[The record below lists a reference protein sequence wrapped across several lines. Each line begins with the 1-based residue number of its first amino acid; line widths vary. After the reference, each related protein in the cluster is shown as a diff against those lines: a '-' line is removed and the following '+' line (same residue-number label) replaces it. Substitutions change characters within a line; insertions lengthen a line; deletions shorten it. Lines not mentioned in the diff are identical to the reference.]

1 MIMVRIGLHHLETV
15 CCIAQLGS
23 YAAAADRLNTT
34 QSGIS
39 SRVREVEARLK
50 TRIFRKEGRRMLLTV
65 QGRDLV
71 ERCEPLLQQMK
82 EVLLSVSDETDPSG
96 MVSLGMGESAAM
108 ICLPPFL
115 RETSAALPRIGWDVT
130 VDLTANLRQ
139 KLLDTALDVAVM
151 AAPVDATELVIAPI
165 GRINLS
171 WMAAASFFAEHGD
184 DASLADGPV
193 WSLPR
198 PSTHYGVVAGVLRAQ
213 GLPTS
218 SINTCNHVQAL
229 IEIVSAG
236 QGIGLL
242 TEQPRV
248 LDGLASGALRRLR
261 MPQPT
266 HTVEFVAA
274 RRQDETDPVIL
285 KAFDHVLKMTI

>member
-1 MIMVRIGLHHLETV
+1 MVRIGLHHLETV
-15 CCIAQLGS
+15 CCIAHLGS

-71 ERCEPLLQQMK
+71 ERCGPLLRQMND
-82 EVLLSVSDETDPSG
+82 VLLSVADESDPSG
-96 MVSLGMGESAAM
+96 TVSLGLGESAAM
-108 ICLPPFL
+108 ICLPSFL
-115 RETSAALPRIGWDVT
+115 GETSAAMPKLGWDIT
-130 VDLTANLRQ
+130 VDVTANLRQ
-139 KLLDTALDVAVM
+139 KLLDTALDIAVM
-151 AAPVDATELVIAPI
+151 AAPVDASELVVAPI
-165 GRINLS
+165 GRIDLS
-171 WMAAASFFAEHGD
+171 WIAAASFFAAHGD
-184 DASLADGPV
+184 AASLADGPV

-198 PSTHYGVVAGVLRAQ
+198 PSTHYGVVAGLMRAH

-218 SINTCNHVQAL
+218 SINTCNHVQVL

-236 QGIGLL
+236 RGIALL
-242 TEQPRV
+242 AEQQQV
-248 LDGLASGALRRLR
+248 LDGLSSGALRRLR
-261 MPQPT
+261 MPQPA

-285 KAFDHVLKMTI
+285 AVFEHVLKMRI